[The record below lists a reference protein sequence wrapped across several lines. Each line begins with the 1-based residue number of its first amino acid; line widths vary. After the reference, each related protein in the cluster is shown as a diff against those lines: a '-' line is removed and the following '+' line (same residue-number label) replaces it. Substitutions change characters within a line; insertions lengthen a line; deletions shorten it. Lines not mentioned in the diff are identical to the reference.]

1 MNPPPV
7 RIFHPARRHLAASAA
22 LIAFSALALA
32 GCASGS
38 RPQTAAGAT
47 PLGVPRTEVRPDLI
61 DRVDS
66 AAGGPPA
73 LHLPDR
79 ITLPA
84 TYRVLLL
91 DGHWTLVKE
100 DNPSALAAAPAS
112 LRIVAGEI
120 ARGELAYQPGL
131 LPQELAAEVSASRAS
146 AARMDDALASVM
158 QRSRE
163 LATQTERLEAQTRAL
178 AALLAADPHSRAA
191 AASPSAPAAPVNAAD
206 PGK

>member
-1 MNPPPV
+1 L
-7 RIFHPARRHLAASAA
+7 LALSA
-22 LIAFSALALA
+22 FALA
-32 GCASGS
+32 GCASDA

-47 PLGVPRTEVRPDLI
+47 PLGAPRTEVRPELI

-66 AAGGPPA
+66 AASGPPT
-73 LHLPDR
+73 LRLPDR

-100 DNPSALAAAPAS
+100 ADPSTLAAPPAS
-112 LRIVAGEI
+112 LRLVAGEI

-131 LPQELAAEVSASRAS
+131 LPQELAAEVAASRES
-146 AARMDDALASVM
+146 AARMDNALSSVM

-163 LATQTERLEAQTRAL
+163 LAAQTERLEAQTRAL
-178 AALLAADPHSRAA
+178 AALLAADPRGRPAA
-191 AASPSAPAAPVNAAD
+191 ANPSALAAPGTAAD

>member
-1 MNPPPV
+1 MNFPPV
-7 RIFHPARRHLAASAA
+7 LIFHAVRWPLAHSAA
-22 LIAFSALALA
+22 LLALAALALA
-32 GCASGS
+32 GCASAS

-47 PLGVPRTEVRPDLI
+47 PLGAPRTEVRPDLI
-61 DRVDS
+61 ERVDS
-66 AAGGPPA
+66 AGGPPE

-131 LPQELAAEVSASRAS
+131 LPQELAAEVSASRES
-146 AARMDDALASVM
+146 AARMDHALSSVM

-163 LATQTERLEAQTRAL
+163 LAAQTERLEAQTRAL
-178 AALLAADPHSRAA
+178 AALLAADPHRRPA
-191 AASPSAPAAPVNAAD
+191 AASPSAPTAPANPAD
-206 PGK
+206 TGK